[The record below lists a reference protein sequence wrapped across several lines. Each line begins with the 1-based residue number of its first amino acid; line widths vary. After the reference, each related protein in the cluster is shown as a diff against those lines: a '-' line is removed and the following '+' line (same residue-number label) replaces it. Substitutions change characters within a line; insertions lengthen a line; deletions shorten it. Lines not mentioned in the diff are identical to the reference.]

1 MGGYEGCVLRVQQTA
16 LEPAKYRGLVAIAEI
31 GRDDSDQVCTFSAE
45 RTGEIV
51 GTISKSPR
59 RFDDTL
65 PCFLWKASGL
75 GDVVENHRDRRSRQT
90 EVFGQLSQ
98 CDSVG

>member
-1 MGGYEGCVLRVQQTA
+1 MGGYEGCVPSIQQTA

-31 GRDDSDQVCTFSAE
+31 GRDDSDQVGALSAE

-51 GTISKSPR
+51 GTISKFSR

-65 PCFLWKASGL
+65 PCVPPESASPRG
-75 GDVVENHRDRRSRQT
+75 RR
-90 EVFGQLSQ
+90 
-98 CDSVG
+98 